1 MLLLPTK
8 TTKNGNEVLQWK
20 IWILSTKL
28 DNLDLHPEDEGLLK
42 SPAKKL
48 EGLKTIETDVFILGG
63 GNA

>member
-8 TTKNGNEVLQWK
+8 TTENGNEVLLWK

-28 DNLDLHPEDEGLLK
+28 DNLDLHAEDEGLLK
-42 SPAKKL
+42 SPAKEL
-48 EGLKTIETDVFILGG
+48 EGRETIETDVFILGG